1 MKLPADKL
9 ARQLASGLAPVYF
22 VSGDAP
28 LLVGEA
34 IDAIRL
40 AARSQGYDE
49 RESHS
54 ADARFDWAKLRG
66 GLDNLSLF
74 GSRKIVEV
82 RLTTGKPGQQGSAA
96 IIDWVAA
103 PPADILLILS
113 APKLDGSTARS
124 KWAQTLADSAVAVVA
139 NDPPLEHLPAW
150 VAGRMRSAGL
160 AFDPDAAEMLAAL
173 VEGNL
178 LAAQQEINKLELLA
192 DGQKIT
198 ADSVRASVADG
209 ARFDI
214 YDLGDAAVGQDV
226 TRATHIVYGLR
237 AEGTAPALVMW
248 QLARE
253 VLMLLTIW
261 GRMSQ
266 GESLARAMAGVRIWN
281 NRKPLVTRA
290 MRNHNDASM
299 RTLVACAALTDR
311 IVKGAHPGQPWPALL
326 ELVTL
331 LAQPRAPLPSGHST

>member
-40 AARSQGYDE
+40 AARREGYDE
-49 RESHS
+49 RESYA
-54 ADARFDWAKLRG
+54 ADSRFDWAKLRG
-66 GLDNLSLF
+66 GLGNLSLF

-96 IIDWVAA
+96 IIDWVTE
-103 PPADILLILS
+103 PPPDTLFILS
-113 APKLDGSTARS
+113 APKLDGATARS

-139 NDPPLEHLPAW
+139 NDPPVEHLPRW
-150 VAGRMRSAGL
+150 VAARMRSAGL
-160 AFDPDAAEMLAAL
+160 TFDPDAAEMLAAL

-178 LAAQQEINKLELLA
+178 LAAQQEINKLALLA

-198 ADSVRASVADG
+198 AESVRASVADG
-209 ARFDI
+209 ARFDV
-214 YDLGDAAVGQDV
+214 YDLGDAAVGQDIA
-226 TRATHIVYGLR
+226 RATHIVYGLR

-261 GRMSQ
+261 GRMGQ
-266 GESLARAMAGVRIWN
+266 GDSLG
-281 NRKPLVTRA
+281 
-290 MRNHNDASM
+290 
-299 RTLVACAALTDR
+299 
-311 IVKGAHPGQPWPALL
+311 G
-326 ELVTL
+326 
-331 LAQPRAPLPSGHST
+331 GHGSPQDME